1 MNRARRRAVRRRPR
15 RPRARHSRRRSTTPR
30 FSQRLRRLRHEA
42 GTNRR
47 RFGGPL
53 RRCSV
58 ARLSWISG
66 GVRLLNWLQFVVA
79 ALELP
84 ADPRER
90 HFWGRLARLQLIYS
104 LAGLLLGLACGLGGG
119 PVFFYGGG
127 GVGRLG
133 GGGVRVQEQPLARG
147 PGTGVVVGRPAVC

>member
-104 LAGLLLGLACGLGGG
+104 LAGLLLGLACII
-119 PVFFYGGG
+119 G
-127 GVGRLG
+127 GVLLVFYRGAGAGNRG
-133 GGGVRVQEQPLARG
+133 GEGVRVKSKPFHPAPG
-147 PGTGVVVGRPAVC
+147 PG